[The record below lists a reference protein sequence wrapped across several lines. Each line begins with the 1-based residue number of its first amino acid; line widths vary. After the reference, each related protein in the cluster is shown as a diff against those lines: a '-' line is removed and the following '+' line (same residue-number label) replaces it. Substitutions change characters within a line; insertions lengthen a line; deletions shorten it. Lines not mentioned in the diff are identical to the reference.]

1 MRLETIES
9 LQKKKKQGTNKK
21 NYTKFEKSKN
31 KKPKLKD
38 IIEEKKP
45 YKMAKDKNYII
56 KILRIDT

>member
-9 LQKKKKQGTNKK
+9 LQKKKSKEQIKK

-38 IIEEKKP
+38 IIEEKKTLQ
-45 YKMAKDKNYII
+45 NG
-56 KILRIDT
+56 

>member
-1 MRLETIES
+1 MKVY
-9 LQKKKKQGTNKK
+9 KKKKQGTNKK

-45 YKMAKDKNYII
+45 YKMAKDKNYTI

>member
-38 IIEEKKP
+38 IIEEKKTLQ
-45 YKMAKDKNYII
+45 NG
-56 KILRIDT
+56 